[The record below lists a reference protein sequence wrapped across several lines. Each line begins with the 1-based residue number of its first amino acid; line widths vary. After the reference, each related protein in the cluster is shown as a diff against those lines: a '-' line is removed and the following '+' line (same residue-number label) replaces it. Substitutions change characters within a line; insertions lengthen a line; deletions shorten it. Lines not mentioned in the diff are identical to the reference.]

1 MTTGVQDPGHDTAR
15 SESKRSRHLER
26 LLFVAVSPPETY
38 TFFPMSTMSNVPRL
52 LRLVAAAILLG
63 ACGARTEAPMTDA
76 ERKAIA
82 DSLRTMIVSAYDLTK
97 PGDAVA
103 RMMSLYP
110 PTGNVVS
117 ASGGRLSVSR
127 DSLEAGIR
135 AFWQYVGQNMRD
147 PKWMWDDMRVDVLA
161 RDAAVVTATYHVPHR
176 TPRGEPHTI
185 AGAMT
190 VAFQRRGGRWTVVQE
205 HLSDLAAS
213 PASDTTAS
221 GMAPAPM
228 EHRH

>member
-1 MTTGVQDPGHDTAR
+1 MRQPMIDSLRLR
-15 SESKRSRHLER
+15 SAP
-26 LLFVAVSPPETY
+26 FVAVA
-38 TFFPMSTMSNVPRL
+38 V
-52 LRLVAAAILLG
+52 ILL
-63 ACGARTEAPMTDA
+63 ACGDAREAPLSDA
-76 ERKAIA
+76 ERRAIS
-82 DSLRTMIVSAYDLTK
+82 DTLRARIVSAYDITK

-117 ASGGRLSVSR
+117 ASGGRVSVSR

-147 PKWMWDDMRVDVLA
+147 PKWIWDEMHVDVLA

-176 TPRGEPHTI
+176 TPRGDPHTI

-190 VAFQRRGGRWTVVQE
+190 VAFERRGGRWSVVQE
-205 HLSDLAAS
+205 HLSDLAPQESA
-213 PASDTTAS
+213 DTT
-221 GMAPAPM
+221 MAGTMPMPA

>member
-1 MTTGVQDPGHDTAR
+1 
-15 SESKRSRHLER
+15 
-26 LLFVAVSPPETY
+26 
-38 TFFPMSTMSNVPRL
+38 MSTMSNVPRL
-52 LRLVAAAILLG
+52 LRLVAGAILLG
-63 ACGARTEAPMTDA
+63 ACGSRTEAPMTDA

-82 DSLRTMIVSAYDLTK
+82 DSLRTMIVSAYDLTT

-110 PTGNVVS
+110 PSGNVVS

-147 PKWMWDDMRVDVLA
+147 PKWTWDDMRVDVLA

-185 AGAMT
+185 GGALT
-190 VAFQRRGGRWTVVQE
+190 VAFQRRGGRWSVVQE
-205 HLSDLAAS
+205 HLSDLAS
-213 PASDTTAS
+213 LPAADTTAS
-221 GMAPAPM
+221 GAASAPM

>member
-1 MTTGVQDPGHDTAR
+1 MTDT
-15 SESKRSRHLER
+15 
-26 LLFVAVSPPETY
+26 
-38 TFFPMSTMSNVPRL
+38 
-52 LRLVAAAILLG
+52 LRLTRRPCSVFAAVLLL
-63 ACGARTEAPMTDA
+63 ACGGRREAPLSDA
-76 ERKAIA
+76 ERRAIA
-82 DSLRTMIVSAYDLTK
+82 DTLRARIVSAYDITK

-117 ASGGRLSVSR
+117 ASGGRVSVSR

-147 PKWMWDDMRVDVLA
+147 PKWIWDEMHVDVLA

-176 TPRGEPHTI
+176 TPRGDPHTI

-190 VAFQRRGGRWTVVQE
+190 VAFARRGGRWSVVQE
-205 HLSDLAAS
+205 HLSDLAPQESA
-213 PASDTTAS
+213 DTT
-221 GMAPAPM
+221 MAGAMSMPT
-228 EHRH
+228 EHRR

>member
-1 MTTGVQDPGHDTAR
+1 MT
-15 SESKRSRHLER
+15 EK
-26 LLFVAVSPPETY
+26 
-38 TFFPMSTMSNVPRL
+38 PRL
-52 LRLVAAAILLG
+52 TRAGIVFAALLLL
-63 ACGARTEAPMTDA
+63 ACGGGREATISDA
-76 ERKAIA
+76 ERQTIA
-82 DSLRTMIVSAYDLTK
+82 DTLRARIVSAYDITR

-117 ASGGRLSVSR
+117 ASGGRVSVSR

-147 PKWMWDDMRVDVLA
+147 PKWIWDEMHVDVLA

-176 TPRGEPHTI
+176 TPRGDPHTI

-190 VAFQRRGGRWTVVQE
+190 VAFQRRGDRWSVVQE
-205 HLSDLAAS
+205 HLSDLAPQEA
-213 PASDTTAS
+213 ADTT
-221 GMAPAPM
+221 MAGAMPM
-228 EHRH
+228 PTEHRH

>member
-1 MTTGVQDPGHDTAR
+1 
-15 SESKRSRHLER
+15 
-26 LLFVAVSPPETY
+26 
-38 TFFPMSTMSNVPRL
+38 MSTIRDTTTLGVSQRGGAIWNVSCSWPTHPPDSAYLHEMSMLSNVPRA
-52 LRLVAAAILLG
+52 LRLVAGAMLLG
-63 ACGARTEAPMTDA
+63 ACGARTEAPMSDA

-147 PKWMWDDMRVDVLA
+147 PKWTWDDMRVDVLA

-185 AGAMT
+185 GGALT
-190 VAFQRRGGRWTVVQE
+190 VAFQRRDGRWVVVQE
-205 HLSDLAAS
+205 HLSDLAAP
-213 PASDTTAS
+213 PADDTTAS
-221 GMAPAPM
+221 GAAPAPM